1 MPQNPR
7 VTDSIDPEKWADFV
21 YNHPHGNIF
30 QTPEMQEVYERTKNY
45 DPITLAAVDG
55 GGEIL
60 ALVQAVVIREMGG
73 YPGTFSARSVIQGGP
88 LYVGGNEG
96 KEAVR
101 MLMGHYNGIARK
113 KALYTQ
119 IRNMWDTSEIFD
131 ILKTVGYRSE
141 EHLNFL
147 IDLNKNRDELW
158 NILHKSRRNGINK
171 CYRLGTVVEEVQD
184 INLIRQIYNILQA
197 TYSHAKLPLSDIT
210 LFESAFIVLKPKNM
224 VRYWVAKHDNKIIGT
239 ILTLVY
245 RDVIFDWY
253 AGASMD
259 ALNLG
264 PNEVLPWHVMEWG
277 SENKF
282 NIFDFGGAGK
292 PGEEYGVR
300 NFKKRFGGKSV
311 NFGRYELIHCKI
323 KTKIA
328 ENVFKLYRN
337 YIMKR

>member
-1 MPQNPR
+1 MPQNLI
-7 VTDSIDPEKWADFV
+7 VTDSIDPEKWVDFV

-73 YPGTFSARSVIQGGP
+73 YPGTFSTRSVIQGGP

-141 EHLNFL
+141 EHLNFF
-147 IDLNKNRDELW
+147 NR
-158 NILHKSRRNGINK
+158 S
-171 CYRLGTVVEEVQD
+171 
-184 INLIRQIYNILQA
+184 
-197 TYSHAKLPLSDIT
+197 
-210 LFESAFIVLKPKNM
+210 
-224 VRYWVAKHDNKIIGT
+224 
-239 ILTLVY
+239 
-245 RDVIFDWY
+245 
-253 AGASMD
+253 
-259 ALNLG
+259 
-264 PNEVLPWHVMEWG
+264 
-277 SENKF
+277 
-282 NIFDFGGAGK
+282 
-292 PGEEYGVR
+292 
-300 NFKKRFGGKSV
+300 
-311 NFGRYELIHCKI
+311 
-323 KTKIA
+323 
-328 ENVFKLYRN
+328 
-337 YIMKR
+337 